1 MLYMDFA
8 ALLLGIL
15 AYRAHDKRLRLLFI
29 HVIVGIFVFSIS
41 RHTSSLG
48 NNIYTSYIFAPYEAL
63 MFSAILY
70 PLARYKK
77 TRLVVKVSIALIVA
91 VNLMEGFLIEDGFT
105 KYNSYT
111 YALINLLLG
120 SLAIRQLLQLRF
132 DSQIENL
139 ARSPMFWVATG
150 LAIKHFGV
158 LIVWAFLRVAQENS
172 MELLWQLTF
181 IREVVIYITLMLW
194 MAAFWVARKG
204 YYSA

>member
-8 ALLLGIL
+8 TLILGTL
-15 AYRAHDKRLRLLFI
+15 AYRAHDKRLQLLFI

-41 RHTSSLG
+41 KYTSSLG
-48 NNIYTSYIFAPYEAL
+48 NNIYTSYIFAPYEAI
-63 MFSAILY
+63 MFAAILY
-70 PLARYKK
+70 PLAQHKK
-77 TRLVVKVSIALIVA
+77 TRRIVKATLVLIII
-91 VNLMEGFLIEDGFT
+91 VNLTEGLLIEDGFT

-111 YALINLLLG
+111 YVFINLLVG

-132 DSQIENL
+132 DSQVENL

-158 LIVWAFLRVAQENS
+158 LIVWAFFRVAQENS

-181 IREVVIYITLMLW
+181 IREAVIYITLILW

-204 YYSA
+204 YYNA